1 MMSIDTSTSLLDGN
15 PGNSYRKTFENSFT
29 IGISFNSSSLFP
41 ESKTWVAHP
50 FFNIFYVVMIEI
62 KQFDTTFISSLETT
76 HTPFKARKV
85 INLVK

>member
-1 MMSIDTSTSLLDGN
+1 MMSIDTSTSLSDGN
-15 PGNSYRKTFENSFT
+15 PGNSYRKTFGNSFT
-29 IGISFNSSSLFP
+29 IGISFNSSSFFP